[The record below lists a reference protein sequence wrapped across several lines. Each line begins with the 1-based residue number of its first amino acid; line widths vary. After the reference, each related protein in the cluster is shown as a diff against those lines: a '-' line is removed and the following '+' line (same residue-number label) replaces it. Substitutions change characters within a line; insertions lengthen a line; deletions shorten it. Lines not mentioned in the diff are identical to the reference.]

1 MNIILKYLKY
11 LPHFLRVTG
20 IAFSLNIFLYT
31 FLKPKI
37 GINASGFIAELAGT
51 LVLYSILRLSR
62 KPKINKTIYGVS
74 VQYLISAITVAI
86 NIIALN
92 IINFIYINFLLKI
105 YFISTISE
113 TYISI
118 ISKILASTLGMIWTS
133 SMTMKFSF
141 NFDNKTKKPLLNLKN

>member
-1 MNIILKYLKY
+1 MINNFMSIILKYFKY
-11 LPHFLRVTG
+11 LPHYLKVTG

-37 GINASGFIAELAGT
+37 GINASGFIAEVAGT
-51 LVLYSILRLSR
+51 IVLYSILRLSR
-62 KPKINKTIYGVS
+62 KPKINKTIAGVS

-92 IINFIYINFLLKI
+92 IINLFYINYLLNFN
-105 YFISTISE
+105 FISTISE

-118 ISKILASTLGMIWTS
+118 ISKILASIIGMIWTS

-141 NFDNKTKKPLLNLKN
+141 NFDNKT

>member
-1 MNIILKYLKY
+1 MSIILKYFKY
-11 LPHFLRVTG
+11 LPHFLKVTG

-37 GINASGFIAELAGT
+37 GINASGFIAEVAGT

-62 KPKINKTIYGVS
+62 RPKINKTIAGVS

-92 IINFIYINFLLKI
+92 IINFFYINYLLKFN
-105 YFISTISE
+105 FISIISD

-118 ISKILASTLGMIWTS
+118 ISKILASIIGMIWTS

-141 NFDNKTKKPLLNLKN
+141 NFDNKTQKSL

>member
-1 MNIILKYLKY
+1 MSIIYKYLKF
-11 LPHFLRVTG
+11 LPHFLKVTG

-37 GINASGFIAELAGT
+37 GINASGFIAEIVGT

-92 IINFIYINFLLKI
+92 IINLFYINYLLKFS
-105 YFISTISE
+105 FISTISE

-118 ISKILASTLGMIWTS
+118 FSKILASILGMIWTS

-141 NFDNKTKKPLLNLKN
+141 NFDTKT

>member
-1 MNIILKYLKY
+1 MSIILKYFKY
-11 LPHFLRVTG
+11 LPHFLKVTG

-37 GINASGFIAELAGT
+37 GINASGFIAEVAGT

-62 KPKINKTIYGVS
+62 KPKINKTIAGVS

-92 IINFIYINFLLKI
+92 IINLFYINYLLNFN
-105 YFISTISE
+105 FISTISE

-118 ISKILASTLGMIWTS
+118 ISKILASVLGMIWTS

-141 NFDNKTKKPLLNLKN
+141 NFDNKTQKSL

>member
-1 MNIILKYLKY
+1 MSIIYKYLKF
-11 LPHFLRVTG
+11 LPHFLKVTG

-37 GINASGFIAELAGT
+37 GINASGFIAEIAGT

-62 KPKINKTIYGVS
+62 RPKINKTIYGVS

-92 IINFIYINFLLKI
+92 IINLFYINYLIKFN
-105 YFISTISE
+105 FISTISE

-118 ISKILASTLGMIWTS
+118 FSKILASILGMIWTS

-141 NFDNKTKKPLLNLKN
+141 NFDTKT

>member
-1 MNIILKYLKY
+1 MSILLKYLKY
-11 LPHFLRVTG
+11 LPHFLKVTG

-37 GINASGFIAELAGT
+37 GINASGFIAEVAGT

-62 KPKINKTIYGVS
+62 RPKINKTIAGVS

-92 IINFIYINFLLKI
+92 IINLFYINYLLNFN
-105 YFISTISE
+105 FISTISE

-118 ISKILASTLGMIWTS
+118 ISKILASVLGMIWTS

-141 NFDNKTKKPLLNLKN
+141 NFDNKTQKSL

>member
-1 MNIILKYLKY
+1 MSIIYKYLKF
-11 LPHFLRVTG
+11 LPHFLKVTV

-37 GINASGFIAELAGT
+37 GINASGFIAEIGGT

-92 IINFIYINFLLKI
+92 IINLFYINYLLKFS
-105 YFISTISE
+105 FISTISE

-118 ISKILASTLGMIWTS
+118 FSKILASIIGMIWTS

-141 NFDNKTKKPLLNLKN
+141 NFDNKT

>member
-1 MNIILKYLKY
+1 MSIIYKYLKY
-11 LPHFLRVTG
+11 LPHFLKVTG

-37 GINASGFIAELAGT
+37 GINASGFIAEICGT

-74 VQYLISAITVAI
+74 VQYLISAIAVAI

-92 IINFIYINFLLKI
+92 IINLIYINYLLKFN
-105 YFISTISE
+105 FISTISE
-113 TYISI
+113 TYIAI
-118 ISKILASTLGMIWTS
+118 ISKILASILGMIWTS
-133 SMTMKFSF
+133 SMTMRFSF
-141 NFDNKTKKPLLNLKN
+141 NFGTKT

>member
-1 MNIILKYLKY
+1 MSIIYKYLKY
-11 LPHFLRVTG
+11 LPHFLKVTG

-37 GINASGFIAELAGT
+37 GINASGFIAEIVGT

-92 IINFIYINFLLKI
+92 IINLFYINYLLKFS
-105 YFISTISE
+105 FISTISE

-118 ISKILASTLGMIWTS
+118 FSKILASILGMIWTS

-141 NFDNKTKKPLLNLKN
+141 NFDTKT

>member
-1 MNIILKYLKY
+1 MSIIYKYLKY
-11 LPHFLRVTG
+11 LPHFLKVTG

-37 GINASGFIAELAGT
+37 GINASGFIAEIGGT

-92 IINFIYINFLLKI
+92 IINLFYINYLLKFS
-105 YFISTISE
+105 FISTISE

-118 ISKILASTLGMIWTS
+118 FSKILASILGMIWTS

-141 NFDNKTKKPLLNLKN
+141 NFDTKT

>member
-1 MNIILKYLKY
+1 MINNFMSIILKYFKY
-11 LPHFLRVTG
+11 LPHYLKVTG

-37 GINASGFIAELAGT
+37 GINASGFIAEVAGT
-51 LVLYSILRLSR
+51 IVLYSILRLSR
-62 KPKINKTIYGVS
+62 KPKINKTIAGVS
-74 VQYLISAITVAI
+74 VQYLISAISLAI

-92 IINFIYINFLLKI
+92 IINLFYINYLLN
-105 YFISTISE
+105 FNFVSTISE

-118 ISKILASTLGMIWTS
+118 ISKILASVLGMIWTS

-141 NFDNKTKKPLLNLKN
+141 NFDNKTQKSL

>member
-1 MNIILKYLKY
+1 MSIIYKYLKY
-11 LPHFLRVTG
+11 LPHYLKVNG

-37 GINASGFIAELAGT
+37 GINASGFIAEIIGT

-92 IINFIYINFLLKI
+92 IINLIYINYLLKFN
-105 YFISTISE
+105 FISTISE
-113 TYISI
+113 TYIAI
-118 ISKILASTLGMIWTS
+118 ISKILASILGMIWTS
-133 SMTMKFSF
+133 SMTMRFSF
-141 NFDNKTKKPLLNLKN
+141 NFGTKT

>member
-1 MNIILKYLKY
+1 MNIIFKYFKY

-37 GINASGFIAELAGT
+37 GINASGFIAEVAGT

-62 KPKINKTIYGVS
+62 KPKITKTIYGVS
-74 VQYLISAITVAI
+74 IQYLISAITVAI
-86 NIIALN
+86 NIIVLN
-92 IINFIYINFLLKI
+92 IINLIYINFLLKFN
-105 YFISTISE
+105 FISIISE

-118 ISKILASTLGMIWTS
+118 ISKIFASIVGMIWTS

-141 NFDNKTKKPLLNLKN
+141 NFDSSKR

>member
-1 MNIILKYLKY
+1 MSIILKYFKY
-11 LPHFLRVTG
+11 LPHFLKVTG

-37 GINASGFIAELAGT
+37 GINASGFIAEVAGT

-62 KPKINKTIYGVS
+62 RPKINKTIAGVS

-92 IINFIYINFLLKI
+92 IINLFYINYLLNFN
-105 YFISTISE
+105 FISTISE

-118 ISKILASTLGMIWTS
+118 ISKILASVLGMIWTS

-141 NFDNKTKKPLLNLKN
+141 NFDNKTQKSL